1 MAPEKH
7 EPLATDHHG
16 CRERSHSVTHMPQ
29 VWTRRHQKYSGP
41 CQRKKGHI
49 VVGADASNAFAEAP
63 APKAPIYL
71 RLDTQFHAWWKSKG
85 RPPIPDGYGVK
96 VLKAIQGH
104 PESPRLWA
112 VLINGIIS
120 NIGFKTC
127 KHESCLYYHPN
138 YKGEEVYFI
147 RQVDDFAISC
157 KSKHLADE
165 IIALI
170 DQHMTIKVKPLGVIT
185 RFNGVDVHQ
194 TQHYIKVNNATYLK
208 KILADKKCTDAPTHN
223 LPLPMSEDSNY
234 NMEIKSAAPL
244 EDRELCQTEKKFGF
258 TYRQG
263 VGELIYAMVTCT

>member
-1 MAPEKH
+1 M
-7 EPLATDHHG
+7 
-16 CRERSHSVTHMPQ
+16 
-29 VWTRRHQKYSGP
+29 
-41 CQRKKGHI
+41 
-49 VVGADASNAFAEAP
+49 
-63 APKAPIYL
+63 
-71 RLDTQFHAWWKSKG
+71 
-85 RPPIPDGYGVK
+85 
-96 VLKAIQGH
+96 
-104 PESPRLWA
+104 
-112 VLINGIIS
+112 
-120 NIGFKTC
+120 
-127 KHESCLYYHPN
+127 YHPN

-170 DQHMTIKVKPLGVIT
+170 DQHMTITVKPLGVIT

-223 LPLPMSEDSNY
+223 LPLSMSKDSNY

-263 VGELIYAMVTCT
+263 VGELIYAMVTCRRHIIPPHQAQPIQRTAGQASLRGNTWHIQLPPPHHRRRLVLLEVDTTVRPQEG

>member
-1 MAPEKH
+1 M
-7 EPLATDHHG
+7 
-16 CRERSHSVTHMPQ
+16 
-29 VWTRRHQKYSGP
+29 
-41 CQRKKGHI
+41 
-49 VVGADASNAFAEAP
+49 
-63 APKAPIYL
+63 
-71 RLDTQFHAWWKSKG
+71 
-85 RPPIPDGYGVK
+85 
-96 VLKAIQGH
+96 
-104 PESPRLWA
+104 
-112 VLINGIIS
+112 INGIIS

-185 RFNGVDVHQ
+185 RFNDVDVYQ
-194 TQHYIKVNNATYLK
+194 THHYIKVNNATYLN
-208 KILADKKCTDAPTHN
+208 KILADKKCTNVPTHN

-234 NMEIKSAAPL
+234 NREIESAAPL
-244 EDRELCQTEKKFGF
+244 EDRELHQTEKKFGF

-263 VGELIYAMVTCT
+263 VGELIYAMVTCRPDISFPLIKLSQYSAQPAKLHFKAIQGIYNYLHHTIDDGLYYWRSTPRLDLKKGEIPICQRPNNYVP